1 MLGRL
6 RDWIRKLRRP
16 PTAEELAAREEAEE
30 IFEERDTIRVL
41 TRTGPDQFTS
51 DTGRDPRH

>member
-6 RDWIRKLRRP
+6 RDWIRELRRP